1 MLGYLRECARNR
13 IDVGPRNERAFL
25 CHSGMLKLL
34 VSIFHD
40 LGRLGLFVL
49 IGLVLV
55 SHSFRSAD
63 FKAIQYF

>member
-1 MLGYLRECARNR
+1 MLGYLRGCARNG
-13 IDVGPRNERAFL
+13 IDVGPRNGCAVLRY
-25 CHSGMLKLL
+25 SGVFKLL